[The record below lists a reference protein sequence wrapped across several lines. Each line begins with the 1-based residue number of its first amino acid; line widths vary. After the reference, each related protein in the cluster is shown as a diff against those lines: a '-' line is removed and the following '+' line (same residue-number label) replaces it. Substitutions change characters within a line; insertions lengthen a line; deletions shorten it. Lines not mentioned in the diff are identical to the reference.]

1 MMIMMELDD
10 YLSNHS
16 NQTNYLGSVVIAA
29 PSIEATSTTSFDETC
44 QSELDHFPTAI
55 QKLTFSSCIGDSSM
69 LTWPNETVDNELDE
83 INKSIESNIE
93 CLRQDADSLID
104 SLQEA
109 LFTSQ
114 ERNYYL
120 QQAME
125 QMKQEL
131 YHTQNELLKHQQQ
144 QEQRPPSR
152 HTIEDDP
159 IDTQEGQ
166 SQYDSTF
173 SLPEISP
180 KCTVIRTSTHDALDP
195 NNDNNDDTEEAAR
208 QRQEEIDQLQN
219 EISIQNQYISTLSE
233 KSVYQA
239 EELQLAHERI
249 RILEYQILQQEE
261 KLREDDTA
269 ISFQKELIEKQQDY
283 ITRLK
288 RKKMKSNK
296 NDNKNQGESKD

>member
-120 QQAME
+120 QQAISSLE
-125 QMKQEL
+125 TSDGTL
-131 YHTQNELLKHQQQ
+131 NE
-144 QEQRPPSR
+144 
-152 HTIEDDP
+152 
-159 IDTQEGQ
+159 
-166 SQYDSTF
+166 
-173 SLPEISP
+173 
-180 KCTVIRTSTHDALDP
+180 
-195 NNDNNDDTEEAAR
+195 
-208 QRQEEIDQLQN
+208 
-219 EISIQNQYISTLSE
+219 
-233 KSVYQA
+233 
-239 EELQLAHERI
+239 
-249 RILEYQILQQEE
+249 
-261 KLREDDTA
+261 
-269 ISFQKELIEKQQDY
+269 
-283 ITRLK
+283 
-288 RKKMKSNK
+288 
-296 NDNKNQGESKD
+296 